1 MGEQHE
7 EAIIMNA
14 PETRTSLSIVLTG
27 SGGAG
32 VMTAGQTL
40 LDAATS
46 CGLYGLMT
54 RSTGPQIRGGEAAA
68 MIRLSTR
75 PVQCPGDKF
84 DILLALDFD
93 NIQRFAAELPLDS
106 ASVIL
111 ADPAAGDLP
120 AFLAQTGATVGHV
133 EMNKLAK
140 TVPGGRISMVALG
153 ALAHLI
159 GLPESAIVE
168 AVAASLGRKKPE
180 AVQASEQAVRLGAL
194 NSPEMKAPKLTIS
207 AAKPAGRWSITGNE
221 ATGFGALK
229 GGVRFVGGY
238 PITPATE
245 ILEWM
250 AHTLPQCGGVL
261 VQAEDELASIN
272 MIIGASFGGTP
283 ALTATAGPGLSLMIE
298 ALGLA
303 VAAEIPVVVVDVMR
317 SGPSTGIATKSEQSD
332 LNIAVFGLHGDAPH
346 VVVAPLSVSDCLMT
360 AQWSV
365 HLAETL
371 QTPVIM
377 LSDQSLGQARV
388 VIDRPQDVSFA
399 TKRLTPQAPVENYER
414 YALVES
420 GVSSMSIPGMAGGQ
434 YTADGLTHN
443 AKGTP
448 SSQAHDHVAQM
459 DKRQRKLASFDFGA
473 HWADIDGEGELA
485 VITWGSSSEPLREA
499 IDIARAEGI
508 KVRLI
513 AMRLISPAQP
523 ARLAEALKGVKRA
536 LVIEQSHSGQ
546 FWRYL
551 RAYYDLPVDVV
562 SIPQPGPLPIRPR
575 EALEYI
581 RKGAQA

>member
-1 MGEQHE
+1 MSAPGEVK
-7 EAIIMNA
+7 
-14 PETRTSLSIVLTG
+14 SLSIVLTG

-40 LDAATS
+40 LEAATS

-68 MIRLSTR
+68 MLRLSSQ

-93 NIQRFAAELPLDS
+93 NIQRFAAELPLD
-106 ASVIL
+106 ADSVII
-111 ADPAAGDLP
+111 ADPSAGELP
-120 AFLAQTGATVGHV
+120 PFLKATGAAVGYV
-133 EMNKLAK
+133 EMKKLAK
-140 TVPGGRISMVALG
+140 TVAGGRISMVALG

-180 AVQASEQAVRLGAL
+180 AVKASEDGVKLGAANAPVL
-194 NSPEMKAPKLTIS
+194 KAPRLELS

-221 ATGFGALK
+221 AAGFGVLK
-229 GGVRFVGGY
+229 GGVRFVAGY

-245 ILEWM
+245 ILEWL
-250 AHTLPQCGGVL
+250 AHTIPQCGGEL
-261 VQAEDELASIN
+261 LQAEDELASIN
-272 MIIGASFGGTP
+272 MIIGASFGGVP
-283 ALTATAGPGLSLMIE
+283 SMTATAGPGLSLMTE

-303 VAAEIPVVVVDVMR
+303 VASETPLVVVDVMR

-332 LNIAVFGLHGDAPH
+332 LNIAVYGLHGDAPH
-346 VVVAPLSVSDCLMT
+346 VVTAPLSISDCLLT
-360 AQWSV
+360 AHWSV
-365 HLAETL
+365 HLAESL

-377 LSDQSLGQARV
+377 LSDQSMGQARV
-388 VIDRPQDVSFA
+388 VVDRPADVAFP
-399 TKRLTPQAPVENYER
+399 TKRLTPAEPIQDYAR
-414 YALVES
+414 YALTES
-420 GVSSMSIPGMAGGQ
+420 GVSAMSVPGMAGGQ

-448 SSQAHDHVAQM
+448 SSQAQDHIAQM
-459 DKRQRKLASFDFGA
+459 DKRQRKLEHFDFSA
-473 HWADIDGEGELA
+473 HWAEIDGEGELA
-485 VITWGSSSEPLREA
+485 VLTWGSTTQPMREG
-499 IDIARAEGI
+499 IARARALGI
-508 KVRLI
+508 KVKLI
-513 AMRLISPAQP
+513 ALRLISPPQP
-523 ARLAEALKGVKRA
+523 KLLAEALKGVKRA

-551 RAYYDLPVDVV
+551 RAHYDLDVEIV
-562 SIPQPGPLPIRPR
+562 SIPQPGPLPIRPAQ
-575 EALEYI
+575 ALAYI
-581 RKGAQA
+581 QKGAQA

>member
-1 MGEQHE
+1 MTTTLS
-7 EAIIMNA
+7 AS
-14 PETRTSLSIVLTG
+14 TLSIVLTG

-68 MIRLSTR
+68 MIRLSSK
-75 PVQCPGDKF
+75 PVQSPGDRF

-93 NIQRFAAELPLDS
+93 NLQRFADELPLDS
-106 ASVIL
+106 NSLII
-111 ADPAAGDLP
+111 ADPAAGDIP
-120 AFLAQTGATVGHV
+120 NFLKGCGAGVSLV
-133 EMNKLAK
+133 PLAKLAK
-140 TVPGGRISMVALG
+140 GVAGGRIAMVGLG
-153 ALAHLI
+153 ILARLI
-159 GLPESAIVE
+159 GLPETAIIE
-168 AVAASLGRKKPE
+168 AVAASIGRKKPE
-180 AVQASEQAVRLGAL
+180 ALVASEKAVLVGAAAAP
-194 NSPEMKAPKLTIS
+194 SVSIPKLALPS
-207 AAKPAGRWSITGNE
+207 VRPAGRWSITGNE

-229 GGVRFVGGY
+229 AGVKFVGGY

-250 AHTLPQCGGVL
+250 AHALPQCGGVL
-261 VQAEDELASIN
+261 MQAEDELASIN
-272 MIIGASFGGTP
+272 MIIGASYGGTP
-283 ALTATAGPGLSLMIE
+283 ALTATAGPGLSLMME
-298 ALGLA
+298 SLGLA
-303 VAAEIPVVVVDVMR
+303 VASEVPLVVVDVMR

-346 VVVAPLSVSDCLMT
+346 VVTAPLSVSDCLLT

-388 VIDRPQDVSFA
+388 VIDKPDDIDFA
-399 TKRLTPQAPVENYER
+399 TRRLVAEAPVEAYER
-414 YALVES
+414 YAVTAS
-420 GVSSMSIPGMAGGQ
+420 GVSPMALPGLHGGQ

-443 AKGTP
+443 ARGTP
-448 SSQAHDHVAQM
+448 SSQAKDHVSQL
-459 DKRQRKLASFDFGA
+459 DKRQRKIDAFDFGD
-473 HWADIDGEGELA
+473 HWAEIDGEGELA
-485 VITWGSSSEPLREA
+485 VVTWGSSSEPLREA
-499 IDIARAEGI
+499 IAAARAAGTRV
-508 KVRLI
+508 KLI

-523 ARLAEALKGVKRA
+523 ARLAAALKGVKRV
-536 LVIEQSHSGQ
+536 LVIEQNHTGQ

-551 RAYYDLPVDVV
+551 RAYYDLPGDVV
-562 SIPQPGPLPIRPR
+562 PIYCPGPLPIRPG
-575 EALEYI
+575 EAFAHI
-581 RKGAQA
+581 QKGAQA